1 MHSICKQDFYKD
13 KQKKIDNLFIKYHI
27 PIMDYLDHTA
37 MIKEWKQLF
46 SAADYGNNLNQD
58 VNIPSVKK

>member
-1 MHSICKQDFYKD
+1 
-13 KQKKIDNLFIKYHI
+13 
-27 PIMDYLDHTA
+27 MDYLDHTA